1 MFLNYL
7 LGLIQVILSPRRGW
21 EDASYDGYDPEKLFK
36 NGFMPFILIVAL
48 TVFVRAAMHENFE
61 WINLTLQSFIC
72 FLKYFLTYFI
82 AHTVL
87 TYYIPGASDVPM
99 SEKRTTAFIVYSIG
113 ILGLVNILANFMP
126 VDMAIVYMLPLYL
139 LIVFWRGTRFMAINY
154 NSRATFTIVSVLSI
168 MFPPFIIQILF
179 NLVLKSF

>member
-99 SEKRTTAFIVYSIG
+99 SEEAHHG
-113 ILGLVNILANFMP
+113 IYCV
-126 VDMAIVYMLPLYL
+126 
-139 LIVFWRGTRFMAINY
+139 
-154 NSRATFTIVSVLSI
+154 
-168 MFPPFIIQILF
+168 
-179 NLVLKSF
+179 